1 MSSPLILF
9 VSSDAESIAALQRA
23 AQCLPARLRVADS
36 PPEATKALQRG
47 HFEAVLVQ
55 VDGGHTAEPRYHPAL
70 SASSPVVA
78 VARKGSIA
86 QAVRAVQA
94 GATDYLSV
102 STADPQTLAERLR
115 AVMLAGR
122 RGPVAHEWALGR
134 PVLFPEFITLDERTL
149 SACRIAWHFADTGV
163 VIWLKGETGTGKSL
177 LARQVHLASGRH
189 FARFLELNCGV
200 LTRVQLLRELFG
212 NSEAPRRGPPG
223 GSLRRAAGGSLLL
236 AEPTRLDPE
245 LHDALLGALGGGERS
260 GAGDAPAPEV
270 RLMLAST
277 QWKDAECDPLL
288 AAISSRMDVMSV
300 QLPPLRERIADV
312 PVLARHFM
320 RLCSARHGCQT
331 ERISRAAL
339 SAIMRYG
346 WPGNVRELEAA
357 IEFAVVLARQGTIE
371 PEHLPGVVRAAET
384 AAGPRGNGSPLPL
397 KQALRE
403 SERLHIIRALRT
415 ANWNKRRAARR
426 LHISRSTLY
435 KKLREHAQWNSAT
448 IVGGGPDFP

>member
-9 VSSDAESIAALQRA
+9 VSSDVESIAALQRA

-36 PPEATKALQRG
+36 PPEATRALQRG

-55 VDGGHTAEPRYHPAL
+55 VDDGHTAEPRYHRAL
-70 SASSPVVA
+70 SASGPVVA

-122 RGPVAHEWALGR
+122 QGPVAHEWALGR
-134 PVLFPEFITLDERTL
+134 PALFPDFITLDERTL

-163 VIWLKGETGTGKSL
+163 VIWLNGETGTGKSL

-200 LTRVQLLRELFG
+200 LTRAQLLRELFG
-212 NSEAPRRGPPG
+212 NSEAPVTGGPG

-245 LHDALLGALGGGERS
+245 LHDALLGALGAGARS
-260 GAGDAPAPEV
+260 GAGDAPEV

-288 AAISSRMDVMSV
+288 EAISSRMDVMSV

-312 PVLARHFM
+312 PLLARHFM

-339 SAIMRYG
+339 SAIVRYG

-384 AAGPRGNGSPLPL
+384 AAGPRGDASPLPL

-435 KKLREHAQWNSAT
+435 KKLREHALWNSART
-448 IVGGGPDFP
+448 VGCGRDFP